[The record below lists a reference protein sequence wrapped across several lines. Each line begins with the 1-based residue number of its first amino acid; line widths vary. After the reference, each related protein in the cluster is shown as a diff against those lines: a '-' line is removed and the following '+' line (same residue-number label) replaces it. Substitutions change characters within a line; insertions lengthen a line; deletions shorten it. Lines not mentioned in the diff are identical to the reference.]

1 MEMKEI
7 DRFMPSESTADEA
20 EQPAY
25 LTARMLERLM
35 TMTYAVGEARELRS
49 SQWAALR
56 FFADAGPRERTVKA
70 FAEYNS
76 TSTAS
81 ASQTVSTLV
90 RRGLLSSAASRHD
103 GRSKEVA
110 PTDAG
115 RRYLER
121 DPLRLLARSLASL
134 APRDGAAFDTM
145 IAAAA
150 RMLERAAMEAE
161 ADPALHGD
169 GPARIV
175 EDAGLGTPP
184 GD

>member
-7 DRFMPSESTADEA
+7 DRFMPSEPTADGA
-20 EQPAY
+20 EQSAY
-25 LTARMLERLM
+25 LTAQMLERLM

-56 FFADAGPRERTVKA
+56 FFAGAGPRERTVKA

-110 PTDAG
+110 VTEAG
-115 RRYLER
+115 RRFLKR
-121 DPLRLLARSLASL
+121 DPLRLLARTLESL
-134 APRDGAAFDTM
+134 APRDKGGFDTM

-150 RMLERAAMEAE
+150 RQLERAAMEAE
-161 ADPALHGD
+161 IDPARHGD
-169 GPARIV
+169 GLARMA
-175 EDAGLGTPP
+175 EGAGFGAP